1 MIQINLIR
9 DQKIAKVAASRSSGA
24 GFKFALPR
32 LPFNV
37 GMVAAALL
45 FIAVVVVSIIAY
57 GWQQTDINLTNREI
71 KKDSL
76 KIDSLRI
83 LNLKVQEL
91 KRNKE
96 EVEAKLNEV
105 NFINQGRFS
114 SARLM
119 ELMGQCLPNYLWLSL
134 ITEEEGKVT
143 IEGTT
148 FSNLIVVEF
157 MDNLKDSRCFTGIEL
172 GQTSK
177 VEVESRDLVKFSLTG
192 QYNPEVYT
200 PSPDFAIA
208 QDPRQPGKLTLG
220 WSRVSQATNYV
231 INVAA
236 SDSFTS
242 LIANQRLDDTTS
254 YTVSSGFETGKK
266 YFWRVQ
272 AYNRYI
278 STGSEWSRPMA
289 IYIGEGKGKK

>member
-9 DQKIAKVAASRSSGA
+9 DQKIAKVAARSSGA

-57 GWQQTDINLTNREI
+57 GWQQADINITNGKI
-71 KKDSL
+71 KRDSL

-105 NFINQGRFS
+105 NLINQGRFTS
-114 SARLM
+114 SRLM
-119 ELMGQCLPNYLWLSL
+119 ELVARCLPNYLWLTL
-134 ITEEEGKVT
+134 ITEDDGKVS

-148 FSNLIVVEF
+148 FSNLIVVEL

-177 VEVESRDLVKFSLTG
+177 VDIDQRELVKFSLTG
-192 QYNPEVYT
+192 QYNPEVY
-200 PSPDFAIA
+200 SPIPAFAMA
-208 QDPRQPGKLTLG
+208 QDPSQPGKLTLG
-220 WSRVSQATNYV
+220 WSRVNQATNYL
-231 INVAA
+231 IHVAA
-236 SDSFTS
+236 NDSFNN
-242 LIANQRLDDTTS
+242 LITNQRLDDTTS
-254 YTVSSGFETGKK
+254 YTVSSGFVSGKK

-272 AYNRYI
+272 AFNRYT
-278 STGSEWSRPMA
+278 STSSEWSPPMT
-289 IYIGEGKGKK
+289 ILIGEGKGKK